1 MKLRNLNYSHYFK
14 CVLLVLLAWI
24 AVTSL
29 GSDSQIVSKI
39 NLESDGDNVVSLLS
53 QIGWTVDSGSSP
65 RKRIQMEKIL
75 VILDSCGGNDLVSH
89 LHGKIPHRESVISNT
104 LQFLSE

>member
-1 MKLRNLNYSHYFK
+1 M
-14 CVLLVLLAWI
+14 VLLLQK
-24 AVTSL
+24 
-29 GSDSQIVSKI
+29 DSQIVSKI